1 MEHEITFG
9 TKLLNG
15 FLGIMVIILVA
26 ILLAV
31 VGGLILAAFGII

>member
-9 TKLLNG
+9 EKMLNG
-15 FLGIMVIILVA
+15 FLRVTVVILVG

-31 VGGLILAAFGII
+31 VVALILSVFGIL